1 MKYSP
6 ELQQK
11 AVDYIRLGLLQQDAA
26 ELLGISAE
34 TFSVWKKEK
43 PQFSQ
48 ALKEAQLQGKARM
61 LGLLQKHA
69 EVNLNAVMFYLSR
82 KYPQEW
88 ADSAGVMERL
98 TAIEDKLHE
107 LTNPTKTS

>member
-1 MKYSP
+1 MKYCS
-6 ELQQK
+6 ELVDK
-11 AVDYIRLGLLQQDAA
+11 ATGYIRLGLLQQDAA

-34 TFSVWKKEK
+34 TFSIWKKEK

-88 ADSAGVMERL
+88 SETGQLEQRISDVEKKLQEME
-98 TAIEDKLHE
+98 DHGHVK
-107 LTNPTKTS
+107 

>member
-1 MKYSP
+1 MKYSI
-6 ELQQK
+6 ELVDK
-11 AVDYIRLGLLQQDAA
+11 ATGYIRLGLLQQDAA

-34 TFSVWKKEK
+34 TFSIWKKEK

-69 EVNLNAVMFYLSR
+69 EVNLSAVMFYLSR

-88 ADSAGVMERL
+88 SESGQIEQRLDVIEKRLAEMEV
-98 TAIEDKLHE
+98 K
-107 LTNPTKTS
+107 K